1 MASESH
7 TVVVPSTRQGTLPV
21 GENARNAS
29 GFCAPP
35 KGTRVSRNGMFSSRI
50 STQGRSDQEE

>member
-7 TVVVPSTRQGTLPV
+7 TVISPSTRQGTLPV

-29 GFCAPP
+29 GFAAPP
-35 KGTRVSRNGMFSSRI
+35 KGTSVSWNAISSVRI
-50 STQGRSDQEE
+50 STHGRSDQEE